1 MSFIESTDVLWQH
14 YFCNTC
20 LSVKVIAAHAMP
32 PTWHMRLVSALSA
45 AMPISSTETEGW
57 QATHKHTCKHHADAH
72 STTTPLWRAR
82 WWHRTGVLVTVFL
95 ASQHEEYNGACLA
108 RGLEGGAGRGGYR
121 HKGNEGV
128 RRRKLERCIVHTVHI
143 ADVSSIHLL
152 CCKKS
157 RSLIFFPPLLFHIV
171 SQDVCG
177 AEFRWL
183 IQSTIRL

>member
-1 MSFIESTDVLWQH
+1 M
-14 YFCNTC
+14 
-20 LSVKVIAAHAMP
+20 
-32 PTWHMRLVSALSA
+32 
-45 AMPISSTETEGW
+45 
-57 QATHKHTCKHHADAH
+57 
-72 STTTPLWRAR
+72 
-82 WWHRTGVLVTVFL
+82 LVTVFL

-108 RGLEGGAGRGGYR
+108 RGLGGGAGGYR

-177 AEFRWL
+177 AEFR
-183 IQSTIRL
+183 

>member
-108 RGLEGGAGRGGYR
+108 RGLGWGGGLGVQTQGERGS
-121 HKGNEGV
+121 KKEKV
-128 RRRKLERCIVHTVHI
+128 REMYCTHSAHCRC
-143 ADVSSIHLL
+143 LL
-152 CCKKS
+152 YPS
-157 RSLIFFPPLLFHIV
+157 AVL
-171 SQDVCG
+171 
-177 AEFRWL
+177 
-183 IQSTIRL
+183 